1 MPMRKRRALSPEN
14 WEALATAVK
23 EAAGWRCEQCGHPHE
38 PAAGYTLTVHH
49 IDGDPGHNAPENLVA
64 LCQRCHLGLHGRRTW
79 IGQAMFEFFKP
90 RWLLQRERGRGAT
103 ARANDE

>member
-1 MPMRKRRALSPEN
+1 MPMRKRRALYPEN

-23 EAAGWRCEQCGHPHE
+23 EAAGWRCEQCGHPLAR
-38 PAAGYTLTVHH
+38 AAGYTLTVHH